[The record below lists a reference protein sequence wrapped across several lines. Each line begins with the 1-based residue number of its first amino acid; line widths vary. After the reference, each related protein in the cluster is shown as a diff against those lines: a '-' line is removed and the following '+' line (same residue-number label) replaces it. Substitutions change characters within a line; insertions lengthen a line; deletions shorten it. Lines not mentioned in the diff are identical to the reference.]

1 MVKKI
6 FILIII
12 CSGVFCLYSQN
23 KNSVEEMFSPPERRP
38 IMKDLCRF
46 VLDNIE
52 YPQSAIGDTVSG
64 DVLIDFYV
72 ETNGNTSNHR
82 VIKGVRGDLNNEA
95 LRVAKLLKFDKPAY
109 TRGKAVRTIYLLSIS
124 FLLNY
129 DYLHSRHTPIIRCSD
144 ILNEDYLMPQEC
156 KTVNNDSTS
165 NNELITY
172 IESAPLFKGCLT
184 KFIADNIKYPKTAQ
198 MDSLEGT
205 VFVSYWINVDGS
217 TINHKIEKGIRKD
230 LNTEALRVTKLIH
243 YEKPAMQKGRAI
255 KVRYVVPVK
264 FNLSASS
271 CKPLI

>member
-1 MVKKI
+1 MVKKV
-6 FILIII
+6 FIL
-12 CSGVFCLYSQN
+12 L
-23 KNSVEEMFSPPERRP
+23 
-38 IMKDLCRF
+38 L
-46 VLDNIE
+46 VLLWV
-52 YPQSAIGDTVSG
+52 P
-64 DVLIDFYV
+64 F
-72 ETNGNTSNHR
+72 
-82 VIKGVRGDLNNEA
+82 
-95 LRVAKLLKFDKPAY
+95 
-109 TRGKAVRTIYLLSIS
+109 
-124 FLLNY
+124 
-129 DYLHSRHTPIIRCSD
+129 LHS
-144 ILNEDYLMPQEC
+144 Q
-156 KTVNNDSTS
+156 NNDSTS
-165 NNELITY
+165 HNELITY

-243 YEKPAMQKGRAI
+243 YEKPAMQKGKAI